1 MKILLEQFVLDL
13 RYGLRGLARSRAF
26 LLTTVM
32 TLALGLAV
40 IAVAFTVIDAYVFRP
55 YAVRNPDE
63 LHQIGWRSRD
73 SGGPSFRWK
82 DYLELRDRTDL
93 FGAAIVESTRFI
105 SSAGRPLKLALVSDN
120 YFDSLAPKLS
130 MGRALGRVDADGANE
145 VLVLSDQAW
154 DRIFS
159 RSPSALGATVD
170 LNGRPFVV
178 IGIVG
183 PAFAG
188 LSDPPDAWV
197 SLRTYAAV
205 SSPDL
210 VGPNQPAA
218 LEVFVRLNPQR
229 SAVEVESALAPFM
242 ARVIDR
248 QEGVRAAVSVH
259 ATPNALTVELAALL
273 APVFA
278 AFGLVLVTAC
288 ANVSNVMLARALA
301 RRREI
306 AVRLSLGAS
315 RGRIVRQLFT
325 EGVLIAALAGVAG
338 VVCAGWIIKGAS
350 AAIWGI
356 VPPSVAGLVRLAPM
370 GIDHRVFL
378 FALGLAALA
387 PLLFALAPAVQVS
400 RLALMDSLRDLGA
413 LRAGRLRA
421 VLVGS
426 QVMISTVLVILAVT
440 LVRNGSSIEAID
452 LGYQTRGVVSINVRG
467 ENTALVPKL
476 ATVLG
481 GDPRIAELAVTGGN
495 PLFIRARD
503 VAASP
508 SDERAVRGTRYT
520 FVSPA
525 YFSLLGMPI
534 ERGRPF
540 SEAEAGSAARVAI
553 VSASTASRFWPG
565 MDPIGRTIRIE
576 SAEGRPVEELP
587 GYSSVTVVGVTRDV
601 VSGLIVDGVDQ
612 GHIYLPAGPSDPH
625 VSAVLV
631 RGRTEADLRPEA
643 LGGLFRRAG
652 PDPQVFEALPLAE
665 MRDVQMFPLRAAS
678 WVGGLLGV
686 IALILSVTG
695 LYGVLSYT
703 MGQRT
708 REVGIR
714 MALGA
719 TASTVVGLV
728 VRQAVR
734 LAGGGATSGVGVAFA
749 AMWLLSS
756 VIRLRTVSL
765 LDGAAFAAGIVV
777 VVAATA
783 LAAYQPARRATR
795 VDPAQALRTDG

>member
-1 MKILLEQFVLDL
+1 MKIVLDQFVQDL
-13 RYGLRGLARSRAF
+13 RYELRGLLKSRAF
-26 LLTTVM
+26 LVTTVM
-32 TLALGLAV
+32 TLALGVAV
-40 IAVAFTVIDAYVFRP
+40 IAVAFTVVDAYVLRP
-55 YAVRNPDE
+55 YAVHNPDE
-63 LHQIGWRSRD
+63 LHKIGWRSRD
-73 SGGPSFRWK
+73 SGGPSFRWN
-82 DYLELRDRTDL
+82 DYLELRERTDL
-93 FGAAIVESTRFI
+93 FGAAIAESTRFV
-105 SSAGRPLKLALVSDN
+105 SSAGRPLKLSLVSDN
-120 YFDSLAPKLS
+120 YFESLGPRLS
-130 MGRALGRVDADGANE
+130 LGRALGQGDADGVNE
-145 VLVLSDQAW
+145 VVVLSDQAW
-154 DRIFS
+154 SRLFS
-159 RSPSALGATVD
+159 RSRSALGGTID

-210 VGPNQPAA
+210 VGPNQAAA

-229 SAVEVESALAPFM
+229 SAAQVESALAPFM
-242 ARVIDR
+242 ARVIER
-248 QEGVRAAVSVH
+248 QEDVRADVTVH

-278 AFGLVLVTAC
+278 AFGLVLATAC

-306 AVRLSLGAS
+306 ALRLSLGAS
-315 RGRIVRQLFT
+315 RSRIVRQLFT
-325 EGVLIAALAGVAG
+325 EGMLIAALAGIAG
-338 VVCAGWIIKGAS
+338 VVCAGWIIKGGT
-350 AAIWGI
+350 AALWGL
-356 VPPSVAGLVRLAPM
+356 VPPSVAALVRLAPM

-378 FALGLAALA
+378 FGLGVTALA

-400 RLALMDSLRDLGA
+400 RLALIDSLRDPGA

-426 QVMISTVLVILAVT
+426 QVAISTVLVILAVT
-440 LVRNGSSIEAID
+440 LARNGASIGAID
-452 LGYQTRGVVSINVRG
+452 LGYQARGVVSINVRG
-467 ENTALVPKL
+467 ENPALVPKL
-476 ATVLG
+476 ATVLA

-540 SEAEAGSAARVAI
+540 SEAEAASAARVAI
-553 VSASTASRFWPG
+553 VSASTARRFWPG

-612 GHIYLPAGPSDPH
+612 GHIYLPASAGDPH
-625 VSAVLV
+625 VHALLV
-631 RGRTEADLRPEA
+631 RVRTESDVRPEV
-643 LGGLFRRAG
+643 LDELFRRAG
-652 PDPQVFEALPLAE
+652 PDPQVFEALPLGE

-678 WVGGLLGV
+678 WVGVLLGV

-695 LYGVLSYT
+695 LYGVLTYT
-703 MGQRT
+703 MSQRT
-708 REVGIR
+708 RELGIR

-719 TASTVVGLV
+719 TASAVVGLV

-734 LAGGGATSGVGVAFA
+734 LSGGGATIGVGVAFA
-749 AMWLLSS
+749 ALWLLSS
-756 VIRLRTVSL
+756 VIRLRTVSV
-765 LDGAAFAAGIVV
+765 LDATAFAAGIVV
-777 VVAATA
+777 VLAATA

-795 VDPAQALRTDG
+795 VDPALALRTDG